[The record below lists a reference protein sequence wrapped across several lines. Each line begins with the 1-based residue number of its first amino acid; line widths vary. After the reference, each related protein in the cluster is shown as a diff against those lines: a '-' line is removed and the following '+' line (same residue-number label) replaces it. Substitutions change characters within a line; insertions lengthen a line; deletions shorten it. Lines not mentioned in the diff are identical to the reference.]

1 MVQISDVAVFF
12 SCFFMPPKAD
22 NFAIFNDA
30 IGVSKQYMGRR
41 GRLYQIINVGR
52 NKRFVIMCD
61 DHSEIDISVR
71 CFKKAGVSADWQLVF
86 NLMMEDISFHSGS
99 MNLGIVMN
107 SLTLKKW
114 TNKLG
119 SGRYFAWNL

>member
-1 MVQISDVAVFF
+1 
-12 SCFFMPPKAD
+12 MPRKAN
-22 NFAIFNDA
+22 NFAIFNDV
-30 IGVSKQYMGRR
+30 IGVSKQDMGRR
-41 GRLYQIINVGR
+41 GRIYQIINVGR

-119 SGRYFAWNL
+119 SGRYCAWNL